1 MGRGDQRS
9 RQGKV
14 RRGTYGKTRPKGK
27 KSNRAYKAPGTEGTE
42 GTTTPPRP
50 QPGNAAPRA

>member
-1 MGRGDQRS
+1 MGRVDQRS

-27 KSNRAYKAPGTEGTE
+27 KSNRAYKAPGTEGT
-42 GTTTPPRP
+42 GGTPPRP